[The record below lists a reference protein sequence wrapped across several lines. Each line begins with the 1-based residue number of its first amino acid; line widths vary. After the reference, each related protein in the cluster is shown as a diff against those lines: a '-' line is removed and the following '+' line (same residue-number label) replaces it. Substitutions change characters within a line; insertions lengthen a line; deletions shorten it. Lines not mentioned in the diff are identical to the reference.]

1 MRQDAAVKQLR
12 PETVIA
18 IDAVERALIM
28 AGSGGTGEI
37 HFKVERDVVT
47 DTDVAIEDLI
57 RATVED
63 ALGVPVVGEE
73 RGGQA
78 TSEESSWLVDPI
90 CGTRNF
96 ASGIRLFSVNMALVE
111 RGEIV
116 IAVVGNGSTGDI
128 HVSERGE
135 GAWTLSHEG
144 PRQLQASAD
153 SRIVALE
160 AWPKYGPERER
171 AALVAAASIRA
182 DRWDVRSFATTLA
195 LAYLAEGRVAASI
208 HFSSQALHA
217 GAGTL
222 LASESGALVTDF
234 DGLPW
239 TIDSGCLVASASDE
253 LHDELLELLHFPEAH
268 T

>member
-1 MRQDAAVKQLR
+1 MRQDAAVKELR
-12 PETVIA
+12 PETAVA
-18 IDAVERALIM
+18 IDVVGRALVL
-28 AGSGGTGEI
+28 AEGGTGDI

-57 RATVED
+57 RATVEAD
-63 ALGVPVVGEE
+63 LGIPVVGEE

-78 TSEESSWLVDPI
+78 SSHESYWLVDPI

-116 IAVVGNGSTGDI
+116 IAVVGNGSTGDV

-135 GAWTLSHEG
+135 GAWTLGQEG

-153 SRIVALE
+153 SRVVNFGSLAE
-160 AWPKYGPERER
+160 GSGPERER

-182 DRWDVRSFATTLA
+182 NRWDVRSFGTTLT
-195 LAYLAEGRVAASI
+195 LAYVAEGRIAASI
-208 HFSSQALHA
+208 NFLSPALHC

-222 LASESGALVTDF
+222 LASESGAIVTDF
-234 DGLPW
+234 DGVPW
-239 TIDSGCLVASASDE
+239 TIDSGTLVASASND
-253 LHDELLELLHFPEAH
+253 LHVELLELLQSPEARK
-268 T
+268 